1 MKQRTFNTLFMIS
14 SLDGK
19 ISTGSVDSRDVD
31 TDYKKI
37 KGLSEGLYQYYDLEK
52 RTDIV
57 SFNTGRVMKKIG
69 VNSNNS
75 PINVPSCNFVIVDN
89 THLTKK
95 GITNLT
101 NGTKKSFLVTTNKK
115 HPAFSVEGNLEV
127 IYFSKKVNF
136 SSLFKILKSKYKF
149 NRVTIQS
156 GGTMNST
163 LIREGL
169 IDRVSV
175 VIVPALVGGRDTSTL
190 IDGKSIA
197 SEKDLSL
204 IKSLKLVKCE
214 KLKNSY
220 LHLVYSVN

>member
-101 NGTKKSFLVTTNKK
+101 NGTKKLFLVTTNKK

-175 VIVPALVGGRDTSTL
+175 VIAPALVGGRDTSTL